1 MKLTIM
7 FKDRTV
13 NNIHVQIV
21 WQDHTQGMDKL
32 YYETLYDEKGK
43 GTFVPINNILTW
55 QISN

>member
-1 MKLTIM
+1 M